1 MAVYTCGPLLEAG
14 SRRIRSY
21 PWLHSR
27 FLVTL
32 SYVESFQ
39 YKNNYIH
46 TLYICVIHTCMH
58 MYKHTYK
65 PDLAL

>member
-1 MAVYTCGPLLEAG
+1 MVVYTCDPLLEAG
-14 SRRIRSY
+14 VRRIRSY

-27 FLVTL
+27 FLVSL

-46 TLYICVIHTCMH
+46 TLYICVKHACTCTHT
-58 MYKHTYK
+58 HTSQT
-65 PDLAL
+65 